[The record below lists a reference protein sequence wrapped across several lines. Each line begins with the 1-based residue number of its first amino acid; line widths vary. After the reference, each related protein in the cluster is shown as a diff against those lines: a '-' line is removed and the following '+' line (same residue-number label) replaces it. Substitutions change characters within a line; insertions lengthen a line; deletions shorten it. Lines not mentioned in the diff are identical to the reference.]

1 MRAINTFHRNKK
13 GELTIMQLVAGV
25 IGLVILV
32 VALVVGGKILSQVQD
47 TQTAGSVEANI
58 SAQGLSALA
67 DFGDWLPIIVVILVA
82 GFIIGFLLVQ
92 FFRGRQ

>member
-1 MRAINTFHRNKK
+1 MKSLTTHSK

-32 VALVVGGKILSQVQD
+32 VALVVGGKILSQVKAS
-47 TQTAGSVEANI
+47 QTSGTIEANI
-58 SAQGLSALA
+58 SNQGLEALA

-82 GFIIGFLLVQ
+82 GFII
-92 FFRGRQ
+92 